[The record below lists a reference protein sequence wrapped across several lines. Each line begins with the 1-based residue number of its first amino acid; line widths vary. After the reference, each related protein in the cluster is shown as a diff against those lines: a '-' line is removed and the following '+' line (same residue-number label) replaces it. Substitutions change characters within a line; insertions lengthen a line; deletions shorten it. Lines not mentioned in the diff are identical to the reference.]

1 MCVEDACMH
10 ICVHVASPEV
20 SVGCFF
26 FSVITPC
33 FLEMCV
39 YVGVGWGSY

>member
-20 SVGCFF
+20 SVGWF